1 MDIQPQDLEK
11 WLSLL
16 GKPTAGLIA
25 FIVVI
30 LYREAIIHGI
40 KAIIDFVFK
49 RK

>member
-30 LYREAIIHGI
+30 LYR
-40 KAIIDFVFK
+40 KTVMDFFATVFSWFK